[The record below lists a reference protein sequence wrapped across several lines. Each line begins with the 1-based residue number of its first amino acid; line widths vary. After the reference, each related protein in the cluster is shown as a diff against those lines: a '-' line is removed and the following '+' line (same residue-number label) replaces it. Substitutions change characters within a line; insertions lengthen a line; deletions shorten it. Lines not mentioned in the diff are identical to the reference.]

1 MCTSSSFYE
10 NKHFAY
16 LLQIKQLAFIRQ
28 LSALGRTRRNSA
40 GASTSNWLTAAAAA
54 AAVAAVHPFRFS
66 VALLRPSEK
75 LGRFPFL
82 LAWRGEEFS
91 KSKLEN
97 IEQLLL
103 W

>member
-1 MCTSSSFYE
+1 M
-10 NKHFAY
+10 HFAY

-40 GASTSNWLTAAAAA
+40 GASTSNWLIAAAAA
-54 AAVAAVHPFRFS
+54 VAVAAVHPFRFS

-75 LGRFPFL
+75 LLGRFPFL

-91 KSKLEN
+91 SRSWKTLSSCCCGN
-97 IEQLLL
+97 GSR
-103 W
+103 